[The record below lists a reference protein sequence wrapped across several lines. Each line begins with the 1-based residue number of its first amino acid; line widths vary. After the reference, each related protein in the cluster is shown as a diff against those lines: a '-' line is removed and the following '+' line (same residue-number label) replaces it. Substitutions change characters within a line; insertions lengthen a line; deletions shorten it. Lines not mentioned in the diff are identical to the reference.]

1 MKTFHVIL
9 ELGTPDIRTEADDV
23 SLLLNDKIHELDY
36 TTQFSS
42 MKLLSAQEW

>member
-9 ELGTPDIRTEADDV
+9 ELETPDIRTEADDV
-23 SLLLNDKIHELDY
+23 LVLLKEKFRELDY

-42 MKLLSAQEW
+42 MKLISVQEW